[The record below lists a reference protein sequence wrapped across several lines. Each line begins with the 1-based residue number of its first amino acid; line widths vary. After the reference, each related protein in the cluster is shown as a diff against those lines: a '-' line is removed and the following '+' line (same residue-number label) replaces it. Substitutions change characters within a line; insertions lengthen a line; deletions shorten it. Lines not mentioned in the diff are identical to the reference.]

1 LPEGAARTASVRR
14 ETRETTVSVELAL
27 DPPTAGY
34 EVRTGIGMLDHMLE
48 QLARHG
54 QFDITIQATG
64 DIERDPHHLV
74 EDVGLVLGQALNEAL
89 GERRGISRFGHAV
102 VPLDEALALVA
113 VDLSGR
119 GHASIEFN
127 FGREM
132 VGQLPTENIHHF
144 LAAFASEGRL
154 NLHVRELAGENDH
167 HRVEAAFKALA
178 RALRQAVA
186 IDPRLTGDIPSTKE
200 TL

>member
-1 LPEGAARTASVRR
+1 VRR

-27 DPPTAGY
+27 DPTTAGY
-34 EVRTGIGMLDHMLE
+34 EVSTGIGMLDHMLE

-54 QFDITIQATG
+54 LFDITVEASG

-89 GERRGISRFGHAV
+89 GERRGISRFGHAI

-113 VDLSGR
+113 VDLGGR
-119 GHASIEFN
+119 GHASIQ
-127 FGREM
+127 FGFEREM

-144 LAAFASEGRL
+144 LAAFAGEGRF

-178 RALRQAVA
+178 RALRQAVT
-186 IDPRLTGDIPSTKE
+186 IDPRLAGEVPSTKE

>member
-1 LPEGAARTASVRR
+1 MSDASARKAVVRR
-14 ETRETTVSVELAL
+14 QTRETDVSVELTL
-27 DPPTAGY
+27 EGSGRY
-34 EVRTGIGMLDHMLE
+34 QVSTGIGMLDHMLE

-54 QFDITIQATG
+54 LFDITVEARG

-89 GERRGISRFGHAV
+89 DERRGITRFGHAI
-102 VPLDEALALVA
+102 VPLDEALVMVAL
-113 VDLSGR
+113 DLGGR
-119 GHASIEFN
+119 GHAGIQFN
-127 FGREM
+127 FEREM
-132 VGQLPTENIHHF
+132 LGQLPTENIEHF

-178 RALRQAVA
+178 LSLRQAVA
-186 IDPRLTGDIPSTKE
+186 IDVRAAGEIPSTKQ
-200 TL
+200 TLG